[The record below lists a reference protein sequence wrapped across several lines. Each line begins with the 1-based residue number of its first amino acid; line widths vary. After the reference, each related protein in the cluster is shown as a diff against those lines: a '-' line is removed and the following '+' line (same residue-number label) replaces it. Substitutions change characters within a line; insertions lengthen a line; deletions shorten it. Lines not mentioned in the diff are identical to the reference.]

1 MKLYLDADLSPRIAA
16 ALEARGVDAVSAHD
30 AGMARASDP
39 EQLAFAAREAR
50 CLVTADVRHFR
61 ALAVEAVREQR
72 PHAGII
78 LSSPRF
84 RGAIGAIVSALARVA
99 ERYPEGLGEY
109 DVVYLTREREP

>member
-61 ALAVEAVREQR
+61 TLGVEAVREQR

-84 RGAIGAIVSALARVA
+84 RGAIGAIVGALARVA
-99 ERYPEGLGEY
+99 PRYPGGLGEY
-109 DVVYLTREREP
+109 DVIYLTRAPAR